1 MPVRYYPAIIER
13 GSHGYGVFFP
23 DLPGCTSAGDTM
35 EDAALSAEEA
45 LALHIRGMMEDGEA
59 LPDPTPLDRIER
71 DPEVDEA
78 ARVLVRAEL
87 PGRTARFNAT
97 MDEVLLARVDRAAQA
112 AGMSRSGF
120 LADAAR
126 RVLGAE

>member
-1 MPVRYYPAIIER
+1 
-13 GSHGYGVFFP
+13 
-23 DLPGCTSAGDTM
+23 M